1 MRNIIN
7 LQLKPS
13 IPRALRQ
20 NSCPALNQIELEA
33 TSRRLVIL
41 GIKYDKADEPA
52 KMRDNYCP
60 HLNPSHR
67 ETLLLLHLKD
77 ALLWMAHWV
86 TRTGHPFL

>member
-52 KMRDNYCP
+52 KMRDNYCS

-67 ETLLLLHLKD
+67 ETLLSLHHKNE
-77 ALLWMAHWV
+77 LLWMALKV
-86 TRTGHPFL
+86 TGTNQPFL

>member
-20 NSCPALNQIELEA
+20 NICLALIQIELDA
-33 TSRRLVIL
+33 TNMRLAIL
-41 GIKYDKADEPA
+41 GTKYDKADEPA

-60 HLNPSHR
+60 HLHPSH
-67 ETLLLLHLKD
+67 
-77 ALLWMAHWV
+77 
-86 TRTGHPFL
+86 